1 MTWKYPNDSIEKPC
15 KLMVFVNLIMHQRCH
30 IFQYD
35 YSQMKLIFILKTITE
50 WRVWHVIGDISY
62 ELKKKTLF
70 TLIEEKM
77 KKKPLGQGIGFI
89 GYSEAGLTAWT
100 CVVIYNILYLTTFNS
115 TIFVYSI
122 TPLTQLS
129 SHQNASLTSW
139 YWLQFTE
146 INYHPSI
153 TTCHLHLGYL

>member
-1 MTWKYPNDSIEKPC
+1 MTWKYPNDSIEKLC

-62 ELKKKTLF
+62 ELKKKKPTF
-70 TLIEEKM
+70 HIDWKKDEK
-77 KKKPLGQGIGFI
+77 KTLGQGIRFI

-100 CVVIYNILYLTTFNS
+100 CVVIYNILYLTTLNS
-115 TIFVYSI
+115 TIFLCIQS
-122 TPLTQLS
+122 QLS
-129 SHQNASLTSW
+129 PSSHHTKMLLWQADIDFN
-139 YWLQFTE
+139 LQK
-146 INYHPSI
+146 SI
-153 TTCHLHLGYL
+153 IILL